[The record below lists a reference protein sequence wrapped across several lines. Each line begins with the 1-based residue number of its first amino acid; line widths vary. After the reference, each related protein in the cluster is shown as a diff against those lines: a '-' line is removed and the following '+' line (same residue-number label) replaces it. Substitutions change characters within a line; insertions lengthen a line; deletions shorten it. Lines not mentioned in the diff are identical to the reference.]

1 MTRSRGIS
9 RRSFVRSA
17 VAIGGASA
25 LAACMAPEGGEE
37 IPQATLEPDE
47 LPTRQHAWNEFVPS
61 DDHGNP
67 RVPEHHVLLN
77 LEYVGDGPD
86 DEERAALEDAFRTLE
101 RAFERGSEGLSFT
114 VGYSPSYFDHFEND
128 LPDSVDLPH
137 PEALADI
144 ENPDLDTY
152 DALIHLSSDYGTAVL
167 WAEEALKG
175 DTEEVNGVEVEGDL
189 EGIFEIAERR
199 TGFIGD
205 GLPAENQD
213 VSGVPDS
220 EPVPE
225 ESPLFMGF
233 KSGFKQN
240 QATEDRVTIQDG
252 PFAGG
257 TTTHLSKM
265 HIDLRQW
272 YEQDSRQQ
280 RVQKMFCPAHNEE
293 DRVEGAGHNLGASSG
308 VEGCAHRASEDA
320 RRGVVGHGQKAARAR
335 EDGQPIILR
344 RDFNSTD
351 GGQPGL
357 HFLSHQREIADFVA
371 VREQMTGADLAG
383 ESGAIGRRTNNGIL
397 QYLTVLCR
405 GNYLVPPRDHRALP
419 RPNPEA

>member
-25 LAACMAPEGGEE
+25 LAACMGPEASEE
-37 IPQATLEPDE
+37 IPQASLAPEE
-47 LPTRQHAWNEFVPS
+47 LPNRQHAWDEYVPA
-61 DDHGNP
+61 DEHGNP
-67 RVPEHHVLLN
+67 RAPEHHVLLN

-86 DEERAALEDAFRTLE
+86 DDERDQLEDAFETLE
-101 RAFERGSEGLSFT
+101 RAFERGSDGLAFT
-114 VGYSPSYFDHFEND
+114 VGYSPAYFDRFESE
-128 LPDSVDLPH
+128 LPGSVDLPH
-137 PEALADI
+137 PEPLAGS
-144 ENPDLDTY
+144 EEGQVDLDEY
-152 DALIHLSSDYGTAVL
+152 DALIHLSSDYGSAVL

-175 DTEEVNGVEVEGDL
+175 EKAAVNGVDVEGTL
-189 EGIFEIAERR
+189 EGIFEITERR

-225 ESPLFMGF
+225 DSPLFMGF

-240 QATEDRVTIQDG
+240 QATEDRVTIEEG

-265 HIDLRQW
+265 HIDLHQW
-272 YEQDSRQQ
+272 YEQDSREQ
-280 RVQKMFCPAHNEE
+280 RVQKMFCPAHNAE
-293 DRVEGAGHNLGASSG
+293 DRVEGAGHNLGTSSG
-308 VEGCAHRASEDA
+308 VEACAEQIEEDA
-320 RRGVVGHGQKAARAR
+320 RGGVVGHGQKAARAR

-351 GGQPGL
+351 GDEPGL
-357 HFLSHQREIADFVA
+357 HFLAHQREIADFVETRA
-371 VREQMTGADLAG
+371 QMNGSDLNVPRA
-383 ESGAIGRRTNNGIL
+383 NNGIL
-397 QYLTVLCR
+397 QYIRLR
-405 GNYLVPPRDHRALP
+405 NRANYLVPPREHRSLP
-419 RPNPEA
+419 TPNPES

>member
-25 LAACMAPEGGEE
+25 LAACMGPEAGEE
-37 IPQATLEPDE
+37 IPQATLEADE

-61 DDHGNP
+61 DDHGNS
-67 RVPEHHVLLN
+67 RVPEHHVLLT

-86 DEERAALEDAFRTLE
+86 EEREQLEDAFRTLE
-101 RAFERGSEGLSFT
+101 RAFERGSDGLAFT
-114 VGYSPSYFDHFEND
+114 VGYSPSYFDRFEAD

-144 ENPDLDTY
+144 ENPELDTY
-152 DALIHLSSDYGTAVL
+152 DALIHLSSDYGSAVL

-175 DTEEVNGVEVEGDL
+175 EKETVNGVEVEGDL
-189 EGIFEIAERR
+189 EGVFEIAERR
-199 TGFIGD
+199 TGFVGD

-233 KSGFKQN
+233 KSGFKHN

-257 TTTHLSKM
+257 TTTHLSKL
-265 HIDLRQW
+265 HIDLHQW
-272 YEQDSRQQ
+272 YEQDSREQ

-293 DRVEGAGHNLGASSG
+293 DRVEGAGHNLGDSSG
-308 VEGCAHRASEDA
+308 VEGCAHRAKEDA
-320 RRGVVGHGQKAARAR
+320 RSGVVGHGQKAARAR

-351 GGQPGL
+351 DDEPGL
-357 HFLSHQREIADFVA
+357 HFLSHQREIADFLE
-371 VREQMTGADLAG
+371 VREKMTGADLA
-383 ESGAIGRRTNNGIL
+383 ESGAIGSRTNNGIL
-397 QYLTVLCR
+397 QYLHIR
-405 GNYLVPPRDHRALP
+405 RRANYLVPPREHRALP
-419 RPNPEA
+419 RPNPDA